1 MINYLNTIK
10 SSADF
15 IKGKIGGE
23 PQIAIILGS
32 GLGGLV
38 DHFGDTVEINYS
50 DIPEFPQATVT
61 GHAGKLVYGTLS
73 GKRVLAMQG
82 RFHYYEGY
90 DISKV
95 VFHIRVF
102 RLLGI
107 RNLLVT
113 NAAGGINTGFKQG
126 DIMLITDHISFF
138 APSPLRGRNIDEFG
152 TRFPDM
158 TNAYDRD
165 LLEIARR
172 SAKEA
177 GVDVVEGIYAFTQ
190 GPMFETPAEI
200 RALRVMGADAVGMST
215 VPEVITA
222 HHAGMKV
229 MGISCITNM
238 AAGIMGQELNHEEVL
253 DTTRKAEEKFV
264 RLVKC
269 IVENWVVE

>member
-10 SSADF
+10 GSADF
-15 IKGKIGGE
+15 IRGKIGGE

-38 DHFGDTVEINYS
+38 ERFKDAVEINYS
-50 DIPEFPQATVT
+50 EIPGFPKTTVE
-61 GHAGKLVYGTLS
+61 GHAGKLVYGELS
-73 GKRVLAMQG
+73 GKRVLAMMG

-102 RLLGI
+102 KRLGVE
-107 RNLLVT
+107 NLLVT
-113 NAAGGINTGFKQG
+113 NAAGGINTDFKQG
-126 DIMLITDHISFF
+126 DIMLISDHISFF

-158 TNAYDRD
+158 TNAYDKG
-165 LLEIARR
+165 LLEMARM
-172 SAKEA
+172 SAREA
-177 GVDVVEGIYAFTQ
+177 GIDVVEGVYAFAQ

-200 RALRVMGADAVGMST
+200 RALRILGADAVGMST
-215 VPEVITA
+215 VSEVITA
-222 HHAGMKV
+222 RHSGMKV

-238 AAGIMGQELNHEEVL
+238 AAGITGQALNHDEVL
-253 DTTRKAEEKFV
+253 ETTKRAGEKFV
-264 RLVKC
+264 SLTSK
-269 IVENWVVE
+269 IIENWNV